1 MLTLGQG
8 KRLINLAREAISSHF
23 DKKKL
28 NVDRAIKE
36 GFSSNMGAFVTLNK
50 GKELRGCI
58 GFPEPIYPLY
68 DAVIK
73 AATGAAFSDPRF
85 MQLEKEELDKITVE
99 VSVLTPPAIIE
110 VRNPEDI
117 IKKIKVGRDGLLVRG
132 IFNSGLLLP
141 QVAVEYK
148 WNAIT
153 FLQQTCVKAGLE
165 PNIWRDFDKCRVYK
179 FEGQVFSEQSP
190 NGEVKQI
197 M

>member
-85 MQLEKEELDKITVE
+85 MQLEKEELDKIAVE
-99 VSVLTPPAIIE
+99 VSVL
-110 VRNPEDI
+110 
-117 IKKIKVGRDGLLVRG
+117 
-132 IFNSGLLLP
+132 
-141 QVAVEYK
+141 
-148 WNAIT
+148 
-153 FLQQTCVKAGLE
+153 
-165 PNIWRDFDKCRVYK
+165 
-179 FEGQVFSEQSP
+179 
-190 NGEVKQI
+190 
-197 M
+197 